1 MHVLQ
6 EFRWTLKSI
15 QPVIDKR
22 QLVIMVCDKDQFS
35 RDDVISCVMIPFS
48 KLVVASTIDSW
59 LPIVRPMA
67 SLRWS
72 AWSAL
77 QTRLLGQPAQ
87 AELKLRVTALKI
99 GSDVVVANISSG
111 RSGVGG
117 WYGQSGY
124 AEGKVTV
131 KSSAKLVDD
140 IFEGMPRFWILRS
153 SQRLETMLNKSRYV
167 FKRFTRQ
174 LSITVMTLH
183 C

>member
-1 MHVLQ
+1 MHVSQ

-22 QLVIMVCDKDQFS
+22 QLVIMVYDKDQFS
-35 RDDVISCVMIPFS
+35 RDDVIGCVMISFS

-67 SLRWS
+67 SLQWS
-72 AWSAL
+72 AWGAL
-77 QTRLLGQPAQ
+77 QTRLLGQPPQ

-111 RSGVGG
+111 RSCVEG
-117 WYGQSGY
+117 WYRQSGY
-124 AEGKVTV
+124 AAEGKASV

-140 IFEGMPRFWILRS
+140 VFERHAEV
-153 SQRLETMLNKSRYV
+153 LEPEVKPEVGENAE
-167 FKRFTRQ
+167 
-174 LSITVMTLH
+174 
-183 C
+183 